1 MCFFL
6 VVVHRQKNIHLFHKM
21 QIMLCFFKRKLN
33 YANKV
38 WVQHD
43 LLECDNRRQGP
54 CMNTAD

>member
-1 MCFFL
+1 
-6 VVVHRQKNIHLFHKM
+6 M
-21 QIMLCFFKRKLN
+21 QIMLCFFKCKLN